1 MLVKIRSQKR
11 EERKEERESR
21 GQGIKGEESLD
32 PGPSDRLTAL
42 SEVERLRRNDG
53 GGIYRLLA
61 WSIELSANNESTI

>member
-21 GQGIKGEESLD
+21 GQGIKGEECLD
-32 PGPSDRLTAL
+32 PGPFDRLTAL